1 MKSQTITINSSLTL
15 NFIVGKEIYFQHIR
29 IFGKTQEIK
38 NAQLLIDIEEQF
50 KYSKAKKIIDLEL
63 IHGSPIDKGIKFKM
77 NIFYGINYAYCFLSE
92 EEKILVEYNFI
103 EYENILYEN
112 KELNQYDGNGL
123 VKRIVLINAPTK
135 IYINEN
141 LVLFLSVVYN
151 SIKKG
156 YNSFEICECNYA
168 KNDFAFRVIKEEQK
182 FISFKKVKEQEKDLN
197 LFQSELKNLINKKWK
212 IKSEY
217 SQILSKYKINNYEI
231 NFCQPKSILKE
242 EFKDKND
249 YYIMYLYYI
258 WYSLKTT
265 IINESFS
272 ISIVDLVDEITS
284 IYKIYLE
291 DDNLFI
297 YEKVLLF
304 CSNVNFFIRK
314 NNIEK
319 YKSANL
325 KYVIKRKDIKEKS
338 VYWLSFKFL
347 KTFISNLNNKSYL
360 FFPFLMLDC
369 GTYSRKEELIYGYNR
384 ESCDIIQ
391 SHLEELL
398 PEVFFEYDEEGT
410 PYFKENGFNYK
421 GFNVV
426 FLNRKI
432 LFKNFHRN
440 TIDSIYE
447 DEVEEKIFKHY
458 SVRVSK
464 TIIHESFAHIK
475 FIYDTGIGNASPV
488 KFFNRNKVKVK
499 LITYYSK
506 ENNNDK
512 VEYLKVLENDL
523 GGESGKF
530 LEYFF
535 GTFEGGLIIDL
546 IYEINHLEK
555 LYDNVGYFLKD
566 NLTELQKYI
575 INKYKIYDYNLKYRE
590 SDISFEEENKLMEE
604 IIECYEKI
612 RISSLQLANTNE
624 KEGNVKQNENIIVS
638 KKNIVFYERK
648 KDPEVTNK
656 GYEYYRKK
664 LFDEDNFEERDQY
677 YAPFFDTLHIS

>member
-1 MKSQTITINSSLTL
+1 
-15 NFIVGKEIYFQHIR
+15 
-29 IFGKTQEIK
+29 
-38 NAQLLIDIEEQF
+38 
-50 KYSKAKKIIDLEL
+50 
-63 IHGSPIDKGIKFKM
+63 
-77 NIFYGINYAYCFLSE
+77 
-92 EEKILVEYNFI
+92 
-103 EYENILYEN
+103 
-112 KELNQYDGNGL
+112 
-123 VKRIVLINAPTK
+123 
-135 IYINEN
+135 
-141 LVLFLSVVYN
+141 
-151 SIKKG
+151 
-156 YNSFEICECNYA
+156 
-168 KNDFAFRVIKEEQK
+168 
-182 FISFKKVKEQEKDLN
+182 
-197 LFQSELKNLINKKWK
+197 
-212 IKSEY
+212 
-217 SQILSKYKINNYEI
+217 
-231 NFCQPKSILKE
+231 
-242 EFKDKND
+242 
-249 YYIMYLYYI
+249 
-258 WYSLKTT
+258 
-265 IINESFS
+265 
-272 ISIVDLVDEITS
+272 
-284 IYKIYLE
+284 
-291 DDNLFI
+291 
-297 YEKVLLF
+297 
-304 CSNVNFFIRK
+304 
-314 NNIEK
+314 
-319 YKSANL
+319 
-325 KYVIKRKDIKEKS
+325 
-338 VYWLSFKFL
+338 
-347 KTFISNLNNKSYL
+347 
-360 FFPFLMLDC
+360 MLDC

-590 SDISFEEENKLMEE
+590 SDISFEPSQKPNKIKKFNEDIIILNDDDSYIKKDNTEE
-604 IIECYEKI
+604 ISVINEHPIFTLTIELEMGKTEKI
-612 RISSLQLANTNE
+612 DIYQSSDPYNTANNFCIEHNLGISTFQYLKE
-624 KEGNVKQNENIIVS
+624 KIEYLLDEFKSNKNLDVNISI
-638 KKNIVFYERK
+638 Y
-648 KDPEVTNK
+648 
-656 GYEYYRKK
+656 
-664 LFDEDNFEERDQY
+664 
-677 YAPFFDTLHIS
+677 